1 MARLVEC
8 VPNFSEGR
16 DKALVEKIVDE
27 ARKIK
32 EVKLL
37 DYSSDEDHNR
47 SVVTMIGEPSKVKE
61 AVLNMTKLA
70 VELIDMTKHSGAH
83 PRMGAVDVVPFTPV
97 SEVTMDECVQLA
109 KEVGKEISKLGVPVY
124 LYEDAASKPE
134 RKNLADVRKGQ
145 YEGFFDKIKEAGW
158 EPDFGKAEM
167 NAKSGCTAVGAR
179 VALVAYN
186 VNLDTDNV
194 DIASAIAKKI
204 RFIGGGL
211 RFVKAIGLKLEER
224 NQTQVS
230 MNLVNYEKSS
240 VYQAFEMVKMEAR
253 RYGVNVVGSEVI
265 GTVPMKSLLDAA
277 EYYLQIENFDIN
289 QILEK
294 RLLENH
300 TSCIVG
306 EKSLGSLVSPQLL
319 QRD

>member
-8 VPNFSEGR
+8 VPNFSEGK
-16 DKALVEKIVDE
+16 DKALVEKIVEE

-32 EVKLL
+32 DVKLL

-47 SVVTMIGEPSKVKE
+47 SVVTMIGEPSKIKE
-61 AVLNMTKLA
+61 AVLNMTKVA
-70 VELIDMTKHSGAH
+70 IELIDMTKHKGAH

-97 SEVTMDECVQLA
+97 SEVTMEECVELA
-109 KEVGKEISKLGVPVY
+109 REVGEEIGKMGVPVY
-124 LYEDAASKPE
+124 FYEDAATKPE
-134 RKNLADVRKGQ
+134 R
-145 YEGFFDKIKEAGW
+145 FFDKIKEEGW
-158 EPDFGKAEM
+158 APDKGPQQM
-167 NAKSGCTAVGAR
+167 NEKSGCTAVGAR
-179 VALVAYN
+179 VALIAFN

-224 NQTQVS
+224 NITQVS

-277 EYYLQIENFDIN
+277 QYYLQIEDFDIN

-294 RLLENH
+294 RLL
-300 TSCIVG
+300 
-306 EKSLGSLVSPQLL
+306 
-319 QRD
+319 D